1 MSWFNRR
8 PKTKEEPISP
18 PKHSSPAS
26 ERLMKET
33 KKLVTEK
40 KVARRKIKK

>member
-1 MSWFNRR
+1 MSWFKRR
-8 PKTKEEPISP
+8 PKAKEEPVAV

-26 ERLMKET
+26 DRLMKET

-40 KVARRKIKK
+40 KVTRRRVKK